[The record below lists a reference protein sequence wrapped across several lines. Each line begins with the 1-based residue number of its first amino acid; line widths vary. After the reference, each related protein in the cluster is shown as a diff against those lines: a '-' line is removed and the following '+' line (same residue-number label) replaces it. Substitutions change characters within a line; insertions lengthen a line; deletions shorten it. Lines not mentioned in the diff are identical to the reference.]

1 MHRYNCA
8 SHLAIHSTNITR
20 KVVIR
25 MQERKTREGNGLN
38 PPSGRGALSHFVKKK
53 KKKQLYRRKRCSS
66 TGVCVC
72 VRAHAEKESVG
83 SYRFDPNEM
92 GSHWNALSKGM
103 K

>member
-8 SHLAIHSTNITR
+8 SHLAIHSTNITC

-53 KKKQLYRRKRCSS
+53 KKNSFAGENAALQLVCA
-66 TGVCVC
+66 CVC
-72 VRAHAEKESVG
+72 AHTQRRS
-83 SYRFDPNEM
+83 
-92 GSHWNALSKGM
+92 L
-103 K
+103 